1 MKKLIYKDIFAQV
14 EVVKAFMKRKQN
26 GEDIYKMLNVWL
38 RNCRSIPAFMKKE
51 IEYTKRERETG
62 GKMLEDEVTK
72 LALFNSI
79 FMNNKGPSHI

>member
-51 IEYTKRERETG
+51 IEYTKRERPE
-62 GKMLEDEVTK
+62 GKCLKTK